1 MATLICPMAL
11 MLLRSRQMNNNEGFH
26 LSGIAGL
33 ALHHS
38 KAITIIVVGLC
49 AWGISSIFILP
60 SGIYPDVAFP
70 RIVVIAERGEDSVEN
85 MMIGVTR
92 PMEEAINAVPGLVR
106 VRSTTIRGACE
117 MSLDFSEKTD
127 MREALSQTR
136 ARIASLLPE
145 LPAGI
150 ETTIEQQT
158 PSVFP
163 CLSFNVSLDP
173 AKVTGLVRDGADLDQ
188 WVKNDLKPRL
198 SRLQDVF
205 LVTVQGAEIRQIVVE
220 PNPLRLAETHVSL
233 LDLIQILEESNE
245 VIAVGRLEK
254 DYKQFQL
261 LASYELQS
269 VDDIAALPIVT
280 RSGKTIHLRDVAD
293 VSIGLADKTSVVTGN
308 GKDAVVVSLFMRFE
322 GKITDLSDHVLKT
335 IDEITPKLP
344 PGVSITP
351 VYNQAELVRDSLGGV
366 RDAIILGMI
375 LAIVVLWI
383 FLGSWRLT
391 FIAGISIPI
400 TILGTFAIM
409 WIMGESLNLMSLG
422 GIAVAVGIII
432 DDAIVVVENIA
443 RWLKTDKED
452 IKKVV
457 RDATKQI
464 TGAVVGSSLTIV
476 VVFIPLV
483 LLEGI
488 AGQFF
493 TAMAISLSIGIVVSM
508 VMSLT
513 LTPILSAGKI
523 GPRPGES
530 TTRRWMEFIA
540 GYYEKS
546 IHKILHHP
554 WVTTCIILCIAAIGI
569 TFAAQ
574 QATGF
579 LPSMDEGCFVLD
591 YFMPVGT
598 SLLETDKNCRK
609 IEEILMQVPE
619 IKSFSRRTGMELG
632 FFVTEQYTGD
642 FLIGLK
648 GLKER
653 ERSTE
658 EIINQL
664 REQILHEIPQ
674 IEVEFVQI
682 MQDQLNDMA
691 GESAPL
697 DVKIFGNDYKVIQNM
712 ADSIVGIMETVP
724 GVVDIESGVSFG
736 SPEITYQ
743 LDSDAVSRAGLT
755 ITDAEEQLRIALLGQ
770 EATKIRRSN
779 YLEPVVVRYSDTI
792 RHDPTWLAQIPIA
805 NGAGDIIPASSICQ
819 MDEKTNVNELARENQ
834 QPLVSVTANLSGRD
848 LGSTASELQAKL
860 SSLLLP
866 SGVRVELSGQIESQ
880 RNAFRNLLLVLV
892 LAIGLVFLLLVMQFH
907 SYSLPLIIFLTIP
920 FSQIGALLA
929 LRWTN
934 TELNI
939 SSFMG
944 LILLVGV
951 VVKNGIL
958 LIEYTEQLRQEGTG
972 NIIEALAIAGRTR
985 LRPIFMTSLTTLI
998 ALFPLALN
1006 VGAGAELQRP
1016 LAIAVIG
1023 GLTISTIFTLIVI
1036 PTAYL
1041 QLSGSSKEK

>member
-1 MATLICPMAL
+1 MSNSES
-11 MLLRSRQMNNNEGFH
+11 SR
-26 LSGIAGL
+26 LTGIAGF
-33 ALHHS
+33 ALRHS
-38 KAITIIVVGLC
+38 KAIVVIILGLC
-49 AWGISSIFILP
+49 AWGVASIFILP

-92 PMEEAINAVPGLVR
+92 PMEEVVNAVPGLVR

-173 AKVTGLVRDGADLDQ
+173 NQARGLIRDGADLDQ

-220 PNPLRLAETHVSL
+220 PNPLRLAETHLSL
-233 LDLIQILEESNE
+233 LDLIKILEESNE

-261 LASYELQS
+261 LASNELQNI
-269 VDDIAALPIVT
+269 DDIAALPLDT

-293 VSIGLADKTSVVTGN
+293 VYIGLADKTAVVTGN

-322 GKITDLSDHVLKT
+322 GKITDLSDRVVKT
-335 IDEITPKLP
+335 IEEITPKLP

-351 VYNQAELVRDSLGGV
+351 VYNQAELVRESLSGV
-366 RDAIILGMI
+366 RDAILIGMI

-383 FLGSWRLT
+383 FLGSWRIT

-400 TILGTFAIM
+400 SVLGTFAIM
-409 WIMGESLNLMSLG
+409 WALGQSLNLMSLG
-422 GIAVAVGIII
+422 GIAVAIGLII

-443 RWLKTDKED
+443 RRLKTDKDE
-452 IKKVV
+452 IRELVTN
-457 RDATKQI
+457 ATGQI
-464 TGAVVGSSLTIV
+464 TGAVVGSSLTTV
-476 VVFIPLV
+476 VVFIPLS

-488 AGQFF
+488 VGQFF
-493 TAMAISLSIGIVVSM
+493 KAMAIALTVGIVVSM
-508 VMSLT
+508 AVSLT

-540 GYYEKS
+540 GFYEKS
-546 IHKILHHP
+546 IHRVLRHP
-554 WVTTCIILCIAAIGI
+554 WVTACIILCIAVAGFF
-569 TFAAQ
+569 FASH

-609 IEEILMQVPE
+609 IEDILLQVPE

-642 FLIGLK
+642 FLIALK
-648 GLKER
+648 SMKER
-653 ERSTE
+653 GRSTNDV
-658 EIINQL
+658 IDDV
-664 REQILHEIPQ
+664 REKIAHEIPQ

-697 DVKIFGNDYKVIQNM
+697 DIKIFGNDYKVIQNQ
-712 ADSIVGIMETVP
+712 AEHVVGIMETVP
-724 GVVDIESGVSFG
+724 GVVDVTSGVSYG
-736 SPEITYQ
+736 SPEITYK
-743 LDSDAVSRAGLT
+743 LDGDAVSRAGLT
-755 ITDAEEQLRIALLGQ
+755 IADAEEQLRIALLGK

-779 YLEPVVVRYSDTI
+779 YLEPVVVRYSDAI
-792 RHDPTWLAQIPIA
+792 RQDPTWLTQVPIA
-805 NGAGDIIPASSICQ
+805 NGSGGIIPASSISR
-819 MDEKTNVNELARENQ
+819 MEEKTNVNELARENQ
-834 QPLVSVTANLSGRD
+834 QPLVSVTANISGRD
-848 LGSTASELQAKL
+848 LGSTAKELQAKL
-860 SSLLLP
+860 ASLLLP
-866 SGVRVELSGQIESQ
+866 AGVRVELSGQIESQ
-880 RNAFRNLLLVLV
+880 KSAFRNLLLVLV
-892 LAIGLVFLLLVMQFH
+892 LAIGLVFLLLVMQFR
-907 SYSLPLIIFLTIP
+907 SYRLPLIIFLTMP

-929 LRWTN
+929 LRLTH

-939 SSFMG
+939 SAFMG
-944 LILLVGV
+944 LIMLIGL
-951 VVKNGIL
+951 VVKNGII
-958 LIEYTEQLRQEGTG
+958 LIEYTHQLRAGGIGT
-972 NIIEALAIAGRTR
+972 ISEALAIAGRTR
-985 LRPIFMTSLTTLI
+985 LRPIFMTSLTAI
-998 ALFPLALN
+998 MALLPLALN
-1006 VGAGAELQRP
+1006 LGAGAELQRP

-1023 GLTISTIFTLIVI
+1023 GLSISTIFTLIVI
-1036 PTAYL
+1036 PTAHVL
-1041 QLSGSSKEK
+1041 LGDSHTDVL